1 MPKFPV
7 DAPKRRVIQG
17 GRTFGVSPCPGMTSI
32 YGICD
37 CGLARPAP
45 KFAGATLQMPG
56 PFDDIAGIESVRRR
70 E

>member
-32 YGICD
+32 YGIC
-37 CGLARPAP
+37 GFGAIRPCAQIRWRAFR
-45 KFAGATLQMPG
+45 K
-56 PFDDIAGIESVRRR
+56 RRSS
-70 E
+70 